1 MKRIAT
7 TVVLNRSSIQVDDAA
22 NARLE
27 AYLAD
32 AARTLEGNPDREE
45 ILGDLEQAVA
55 DQCTRRLPP
64 GESIVTLAV
73 LEPGLA
79 EIGPL
84 QVPGATPDVP
94 PATSPARTTGGRPLQ
109 QISEGAVIA
118 GVCQGVARYMG
129 LDVTLVRV
137 LALILLFLTGGAA
150 ILVYAG
156 LMLLLPYAPPEPGAP
171 AIRKLPLKCREL
183 VLFLR
188 SKLTALTS

>member
-7 TVVLNRSSIQVDDAA
+7 TVVLNRSSIQIDDAA

-55 DQCTRRLPP
+55 DQCARRLPP

-84 QVPGATPDVP
+84 QVPGAP
-94 PATSPARTTGGRPLQ
+94 PVSSERRSASATEAKR
-109 QISEGAVIA
+109 
-118 GVCQGVARYMG
+118 
-129 LDVTLVRV
+129 
-137 LALILLFLTGGAA
+137 
-150 ILVYAG
+150 
-156 LMLLLPYAPPEPGAP
+156 
-171 AIRKLPLKCREL
+171 
-183 VLFLR
+183 
-188 SKLTALTS
+188 